1 MEKINVK
8 FKRLAVGAKF
18 PEYQTSG
25 AAAVDLSSASADDIV
40 IPKGEIRSVPTG
52 LALEIPEGVV
62 AVVSARSGLAFRNGI
77 SLANGI
83 GVIDSDYRGEI
94 RVGLLNAGGCDF
106 TVHSGDRIAQMMF
119 LPVLAAEIEA
129 ADELSETERGEGGFG
144 STGIK

>member
-8 FKRLAVGAKF
+8 FKRLAALARL

-25 AAAVDLSSASADDIV
+25 AAAVDLSSASEDDIV

-52 LALEIPEGVV
+52 LAVEIPEGVV

-94 RVGLLNAGGCDF
+94 RVGLLNAGGSDF